1 MTTTRH
7 AARGRALATVLAL
20 ALALPLAGAPTAFA
34 APSPDGG
41 PTAEAPATRPEL
53 PRPTGPYAVGR
64 DTLHLVDTGRPDL
77 WVPDRPRELMAS
89 VYYPAR
95 GQGGRSTA
103 YTSTEAARAML
114 AQHGLDVSPDAYAS
128 TRTHARTGAVA
139 ARGRFPLVLLSPG
152 FGAPRSTLT
161 HLAEDL
167 ASRGYV
173 VATVDHAHEAAGAEF
188 EGGRIPPCVGCDPD
202 ADVPG
207 DRITAN
213 RAQDLSYVLDRLVG
227 GRTGKAAWARSGM
240 IDRKRV
246 GAGGHSIG
254 GAATA
259 ALMNTDRRVR
269 AGMNMDGG
277 MRIPPD
283 GLRGRPFLLLGTRLT
298 TTPGGPYGW
307 DAAWPLLDGWKRW
320 LTVAGSG
327 HFTFT
332 DAPVVLHQ
340 LGADED
346 PEATLSGRR
355 AAEITRAY
363 IGAFFDRHLR
373 GTDSPL
379 LDGPAPAHPEVTF
392 HRP

>member
-1 MTTTRH
+1 MTTIQH
-7 AARGRALATVLAL
+7 AARGRALATALAL
-20 ALALPLAGAPTAFA
+20 ALALPLAGAPAAFA
-34 APSPDGG
+34 APSPDGRA
-41 PTAEAPATRPEL
+41 TAEAPATRPEL

-64 DTLHLVDTGRPDL
+64 DTLHLVDTSRSDL

-95 GQGGRSTA
+95 GQGGRPTA
-103 YTSTEAARAML
+103 YMSTEAARAML
-114 AQHGLDVSPDAYAS
+114 TQYGLDVSPATYAS
-128 TRTHARTGAVA
+128 TRTYARAGAPA
-139 ARGRFPLVLLSPG
+139 APGRFPLVLLSPG

-167 ASRGYV
+167 AGRGYV

-202 ADVPG
+202 AGVPG
-207 DRITAN
+207 ERTTAN
-213 RAQDLSYVLDRLVG
+213 RAKDLSYVLDRLVG
-227 GRTGKAAWARSGM
+227 GRTGKATWARSGM

-246 GAGGHSIG
+246 GSGGHSIG
-254 GAATA
+254 GAATT

-283 GLRGRPFLLLGTRLT
+283 NLRGRPFLLLGTRLT
-298 TTPGGPYGW
+298 TAPGNPYDW

-373 GTDSPL
+373 GVDRPL
-379 LDGPAPAHPEVTF
+379 LDGPVPAHPEVAF